1 MLASNLKFIVI
12 LQRRSRN
19 AISQTIVSLRFMLT
33 LSAHFHCLEGSAIC
47 SHALIAT
54 PGGLRLFRWST
65 WQRKA
70 VHVYVRHDAVKSLL
84 QRPYDGPFLVIQRND
99 KLFTLNKNGC
109 RDAVSIDR
117 LKPAFLEKMDDP
129 PLKPTT
135 HPMTPVPPDTIEPP
149 LPTVLPTPSLTTRS
163 GRTVHLPR
171 RYRTGGG
178 GGDIC
183 R

>member
-1 MLASNLKFIVI
+1 VVGNLNPTSGHLSFFFSGYNAPATSCSPAKPRFASSCVPRA
-12 LQRRSRN
+12 LQ
-19 AISQTIVSLRFMLT
+19 Q
-33 LSAHFHCLEGSAIC
+33 
-47 SHALIAT
+47 AT
-54 PGGLRLFRWST
+54 
-65 WQRKA
+65 
-70 VHVYVRHDAVKSLL
+70 HVYVRHDAVKSLL

-99 KLFTLNKNGC
+99 KFSTLNKNGC

-178 GGDIC
+178 VFVDSKQSVLIK
-183 R
+183 